1 MIAEALVRS
10 RGLRIGSARFAPDRR
25 AAPLNPDPPLP
36 TLDTQALA
44 DAVRRDA
51 DAYRACVLALA
62 LLTLWFLLLAIFHFA
77 PSLDIAASRAFFER
91 VPCAAGTAS
100 LTVCGDFP
108 YRLDGLYLFLRKV
121 LFYAPSA
128 AAVVVVIALIKAL
141 QHHGATYE
149 PLKVRRYALS
159 LLAFFLGP
167 YVLVNLLLKSYSG
180 RPRPHQTDLFG
191 GDLPF
196 MPAGSFSGQC
206 ENNCSFISG
215 EAAGAG
221 WLICLIPLLP
231 PRLRLAL
238 APGIIA
244 VSLVTPAFRLAFG
257 GHYLSDVTLGWLS
270 SPVVFAVVVAVF
282 EIARVRKNAA

>member
-1 MIAEALVRS
+1 ME
-10 RGLRIGSARFAPDRR
+10 
-25 AAPLNPDPPLP
+25 PPLP
-36 TLDTQALA
+36 KPDHQALIEA
-44 DAVRRDA
+44 IRRDA

-62 LLTLWFLLLAIFHFA
+62 LLTLWCLLLAIFHFV
-77 PSLDIAASRAFFER
+77 PSLDIAASAAFFEK
-91 VPCAAGTAS
+91 AACPEGTAPG
-100 LTVCGDFP
+100 LVCGDFP
-108 YRLDGLYLFLRKV
+108 YRLDGLFLFLRKV

-128 AAVVVVIALIKAL
+128 AAVVVVVALIMAL

-149 PLKVRRYALS
+149 PQKVRRYSQS
-159 LLAFFLGP
+159 LIAFFLGP

-191 GDLPF
+191 GELPF

-206 ENNCSFISG
+206 DNNCSFISG

-231 PRLRLAL
+231 QRFRLAL

-244 VSLVTPAFRLAFG
+244 VSLVTPAFRLSFG
-257 GHYLSDVTLGWLS
+257 GHYLSDVVLGWLS
-270 SPVVFAVVVAVF
+270 SPVVFVLVVAVF
-282 EIARVRKNAA
+282 EITRVRKNAA